1 MCERHYRRMLHKG
14 STDAP
19 APPPDV
25 LSLVDKRGPKSLRV
39 RGRCW
44 RWTGH
49 FYSNGYGKL
58 QRVGLSSTLAHRI
71 VYALLEG
78 PIPEGLELDHLCR
91 HRWCVRP
98 SHLEPVTRAVNIQRG
113 YQARMKDRCRN
124 GHDIASP
131 DALKPGTTQCVACWR
146 DRYRRAGKKY
156 RRRIRA
162 THDQ

>member
-25 LSLVDKRGPKSLRV
+25 LSLVDKHGPKNLRV

-44 RWTGH
+44 RWTGG

-58 QRVGLSSTLAHRI
+58 QRAGLSSSLAHRI
-71 VYALLEG
+71 VYSLLVG
-78 PIPEGLELDHLCR
+78 PVPDGLDLDHLCR

-98 SHLEPVTRAVNIQRG
+98 SHLEPVTHKVNLLRG
-113 YQARMKDRCRN
+113 HQARTKCRN
-124 GHDIASP
+124 GHDITEPGAV
-131 DALKPGTTQCVACWR
+131 KPGTRQCVICWR
-146 DRYRRAGKKY
+146 ARYRKAGAKY
-156 RRRIRA
+156 RQRLRN
-162 THDQ
+162 